1 MSTLR
6 AIAKA
11 TICCSSLIGL
21 CGCSSLLGPKVECHT
36 EEQKGPPASVTPPD
50 SLHLPTVT
58 LQITT
63 QKRVCERAA

>member
-1 MSTLR
+1 MSAIR
-6 AIAKA
+6 AIATA
-11 TICCSSLIGL
+11 TVCCSLLMSA
-21 CGCSSLLGPKVECHT
+21 GCSSLLGPKVECHT

>member
-1 MSTLR
+1 MSAIR
-6 AIAKA
+6 AIATA
-11 TICCSSLIGL
+11 TVCASSLMVT
-21 CGCSSLLGPKVECHT
+21 GCSSLLGPKVECHT